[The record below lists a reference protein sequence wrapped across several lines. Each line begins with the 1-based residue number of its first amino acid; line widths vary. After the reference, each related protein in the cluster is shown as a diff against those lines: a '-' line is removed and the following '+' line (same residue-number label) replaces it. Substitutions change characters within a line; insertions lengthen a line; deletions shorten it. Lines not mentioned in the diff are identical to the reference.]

1 MCLPSTGTDREEVQ
15 QLNVEAKK
23 FFESFSKALEKQDAA
38 EAVMHIAPKYRERF
52 SKGYRFWRGTKLRA
66 LKVIGLPDK
75 EGVLRVKTQ
84 IVSPAGRKD
93 TETRNCCAR
102 KTSGFCWRADPTK
115 PCVSQSEG

>member
-1 MCLPSTGTDREEVQ
+1 MFLCLPSIGTDKEEVQ
-15 QLNVEAKK
+15 QLNVETKK
-23 FFESFSKALEKQDAA
+23 FFESFSKALEKQDAT

-93 TETRNCCAR
+93 TEIKKLLRS
-102 KTSGFCWRADPTK
+102 KDKWFLLES
-115 PCVSQSEG
+115 